1 MRELESFSALI
12 VVEKHKIKYVEMLLD
27 MVIVVWKDIQNSLLQ
42 IELSVSF
49 LLSLNLT

>member
-1 MRELESFSALI
+1 MRD
-12 VVEKHKIKYVEMLLD
+12 VVCVYDKLSNRDVGMLHD
-27 MVIVVWKDIQNSLLQ
+27 MINMVWKDIRNPLLE